1 MRLNVIR
8 SAVPAKSETPKV
20 FECGFLQRIAFR
32 EGKRV
37 GGESGMID
45 AETELYGVIGNP
57 VQHSLSP
64 MIHNGAFKRLGW
76 NAVYLAFEVK
86 NVEEALRG
94 IRGLGVKGVSV
105 TIPFKTEVL
114 PFLNKVEG
122 LAKKVGA
129 VNTIVNREGK
139 LIGYNTDCDG
149 ALEALEHKMD
159 LRGKRAVLLG
169 AGGAAR
175 AIGFGLKERGVP
187 LIVVNRSRERG
198 QALCKELGCDYL
210 PVPSLARMKRGE
222 LEADI
227 IINAT
232 SLGMVPQ
239 EGVTPF
245 PKELLK
251 KGMMVMDIVYE
262 PLQTRLLREAQ
273 EKGCVTVDGLEML
286 IRQGM
291 AQFEIWTG
299 RKLGFGQI
307 RKDLRRA
314 LARESTQTHSP
325 GRNMGKR

>member
-1 MRLNVIR
+1 
-8 SAVPAKSETPKV
+8 
-20 FECGFLQRIAFR
+20 
-32 EGKRV
+32 
-37 GGESGMID
+37 
-45 AETELYGVIGNP
+45 
-57 VQHSLSP
+57 
-64 MIHNGAFKRLGW
+64 MIHNGAFRRLGW

-86 NVEEALRG
+86 NLEEALRG

-114 PFLNKVEG
+114 PFLDRVEG

-129 VNTIVNREGK
+129 VNTIVNRQGR
-139 LIGYNTDCDG
+139 LIGYNTDCEG
-149 ALEALEHKMD
+149 ALDALEEKAD

-187 LIVVNRSRERG
+187 LIVVNRSKEKG

-210 PVPSLARMKRGE
+210 PISSLLRMKAGE

-227 IINAT
+227 LINAT
-232 SLGMVPQ
+232 ALGMYPRDG
-239 EGVTPF
+239 ETPV

-262 PLQTRLLREAQ
+262 PLKTKLLREAK
-273 EKGCVTVDGLEML
+273 EKGCITVDGLEML

-299 RKLGFGQI
+299 GRPDIGQI
-307 RKDLRRA
+307 KKDLHRA
-314 LARESTQTHSP
+314 LEKESTRTPSA
-325 GRNMGKR
+325 GRTMGKR